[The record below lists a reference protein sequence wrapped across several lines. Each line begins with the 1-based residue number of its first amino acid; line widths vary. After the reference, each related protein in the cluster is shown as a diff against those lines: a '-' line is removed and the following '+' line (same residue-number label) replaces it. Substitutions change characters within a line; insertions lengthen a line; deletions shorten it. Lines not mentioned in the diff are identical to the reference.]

1 MVLKFRGNGGA
12 RLWGMRLRAP
22 DAHSGRGYSP
32 WCFALGRWQTLQA
45 TLPGSASSYARRPV
59 SARPTARLHAGVA
72 AGRPRLRR
80 SLYVACRQWALAARL
95 CFRRCVTSFARFPM
109 TPWLIPTEVCHGR
122 ARPAWGVHKATSHSL
137 RSCLR
142 CLYKPSPFIPF
153 PPAAA
158 VLRARNSAKNG
169 ERKG

>member
-1 MVLKFRGNGGA
+1 
-12 RLWGMRLRAP
+12 MRLRAP

-109 TPWLIPTEVCHGR
+109 TPWLIPTEVCPSP
-122 ARPAWGVHKATSHSL
+122 ARPARGVHKRRRTSL
-137 RSCLR
+137 RSVSCAPFTNPPR
-142 CLYKPSPFIPF
+142 SFRACPWPPSYGPGTQQKT
-153 PPAAA
+153 
-158 VLRARNSAKNG
+158 VSERAKYR
-169 ERKG
+169 RKQKFSRAEI